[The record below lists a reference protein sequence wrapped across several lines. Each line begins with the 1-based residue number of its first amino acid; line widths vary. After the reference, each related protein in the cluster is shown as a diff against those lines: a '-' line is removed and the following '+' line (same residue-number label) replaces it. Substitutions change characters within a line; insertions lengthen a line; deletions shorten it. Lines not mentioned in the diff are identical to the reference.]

1 MCAMS
6 RKVLV
11 IRDETHCAISS
22 RSHKSKNSPRKRAVF
37 AFGEGKEYPRLQ
49 PTDIFAHQC
58 QHKICKIC
66 TFAFSAIC
74 KNVCSRFV
82 LCVGTPDEYICRNPC
97 LNRKSRIYRPS
108 CFCLYSPGVMP
119 ANFLNARVKWLCE
132 EKPRYEEI
140 AERDLSVYRRR
151 RFASSVFSFCI

>member
-1 MCAMS
+1 MT
-6 RKVLV
+6 K
-11 IRDETHCAISS
+11 
-22 RSHKSKNSPRKRAVF
+22 KNSPRKRAVF
-37 AFGEGKEYPRLQ
+37 AFGEGKGYPLSSACRIYLHINVNIKYAKIAHLHFLQ
-49 PTDIFAHQC
+49 YAKFAHL
-58 QHKICKIC
+58 
-66 TFAFSAIC
+66 
-74 KNVCSRFV
+74 RFLLYAKMYV
-82 LCVGTPDEYICRNPC
+82 PALYYAWERPTKYICRNPR
-97 LNRKSRIYRPS
+97 LNRKLRIYRHS

>member
-1 MCAMS
+1 MLS
-6 RKVLV
+6 GK
-11 IRDETHCAISS
+11 I
-22 RSHKSKNSPRKRAVF
+22 KSILC
-37 AFGEGKEYPRLQ
+37 LQ
-49 PTDIFAHQC
+49 PPDIFAHQC
-58 QHKICKIC
+58 QYKICKNCTFTFFTICKIC

-82 LCVGTPDEYICRNPC
+82 LCVGTPDEYICRNPR

>member
-1 MCAMS
+1 MTKKTVLERGLFLLS
-6 RKVLV
+6 GKV
-11 IRDETHCAISS
+11 
-22 RSHKSKNSPRKRAVF
+22 KSILC
-37 AFGEGKEYPRLQ
+37 LQ
-49 PTDIFAHQC
+49 PPDIFAHQC
-58 QHKICKIC
+58 QYKICKICTFTFFTICKIC

-82 LCVGTPDEYICRNPC
+82 LCLGTPDEYICRNPR

>member
-1 MCAMS
+1 MTKKTVLERGLFLLS
-6 RKVLV
+6 GKV
-11 IRDETHCAISS
+11 
-22 RSHKSKNSPRKRAVF
+22 KSILC
-37 AFGEGKEYPRLQ
+37 LQ
-49 PTDIFAHQC
+49 PPDIFAHQC
-58 QHKICKIC
+58 QYKICKNCTFTFFTICKIC

-74 KNVCSRFV
+74 RNVCSRFV
-82 LCVGTPDEYICRNPC
+82 LCVGTPDEYICRNPR

-140 AERDLSVYRRR
+140 AERDLSVYRRM

>member
-1 MCAMS
+1 MLS
-6 RKVLV
+6 GKV
-11 IRDETHCAISS
+11 
-22 RSHKSKNSPRKRAVF
+22 KSILC
-37 AFGEGKEYPRLQ
+37 LQ
-49 PTDIFAHQC
+49 PPDIFAHQC
-58 QHKICKIC
+58 QHKICKNCTFTFFTICKIC
-66 TFAFSAIC
+66 TFAFSSIC
-74 KNVCSRFV
+74 KNVCSRIV
-82 LCVGTPDEYICRNPC
+82 LCVEKPDEYICRNPR